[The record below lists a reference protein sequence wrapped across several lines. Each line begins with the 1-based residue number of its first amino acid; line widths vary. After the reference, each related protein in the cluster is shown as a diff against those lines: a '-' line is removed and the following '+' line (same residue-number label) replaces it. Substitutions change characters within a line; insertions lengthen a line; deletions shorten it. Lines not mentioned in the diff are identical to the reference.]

1 MGNPSQREK
10 VYVVVDPAF
19 GEKLALLPP
28 GSPIWIVD
36 TPANK
41 AVAKRLWSE
50 RPERSHLDGI
60 TTFRVSSDSP
70 EENLL
75 GELATID
82 LHHGSYSSDPPYNTL
97 EVIGAAVSEK
107 IKLAMGEYGFEE
119 FRSSSD
125 GFEAI
130 RQT

>member
-1 MGNPSQREK
+1 MRHPSQREK
-10 VYVVVDPAF
+10 VYAVADPAF
-19 GEKLALLPP
+19 GERLALLPP
-28 GSPIWIVD
+28 GSPVWIID

-41 AVAKRLWSE
+41 PVAERIWRE
-50 RPERSHLDGI
+50 RPGESHLDGI

-82 LHHGSYSSDPPYNTL
+82 FHHGPYYSRV
-97 EVIGAAVSEK
+97 EVIGAPVSEK
-107 IKLAMGEYGFEE
+107 IEAAMAEYGIAE
-119 FRSSSD
+119 FHAEGDR
-125 GFEAI
+125 FEAI